1 MEKRDDASDNRLETM
16 DVGKGVV
23 GVTEVG
29 GPPVSSGMWFDD
41 SLTCLIV

>member
-1 MEKRDDASDNRLETM
+1 MEKRDDASDSRLETL

-23 GVTEVG
+23 EVTEVG
-29 GPPVSSGMWFDD
+29 GPSGMWFDD